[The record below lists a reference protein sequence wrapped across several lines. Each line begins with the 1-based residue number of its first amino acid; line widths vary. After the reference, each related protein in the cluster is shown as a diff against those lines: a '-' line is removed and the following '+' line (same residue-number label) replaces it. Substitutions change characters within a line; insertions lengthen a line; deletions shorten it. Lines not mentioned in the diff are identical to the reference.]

1 MNELKQIQTQIRKS
15 IRNPRFDTH
24 GDYNRI
30 KHDILNMKRLTSQQ
44 KTTIQNMSS
53 DDKMY
58 VVLLYDNMMDW
69 FEEISDLL

>member
-15 IRNPRFDTH
+15 IHNPRFDTQS
-24 GDYNRI
+24 DYNRI

-69 FEEISDLL
+69 FEEISEIL

>member
-15 IRNPRFDTH
+15 IRNPRFDTQ
-24 GDYNRI
+24 GDYNQI